1 MCVPELMANKAN
13 ELAARHAYPFP
24 HYTAPLAPGAHEPSC
39 LSSPLN
45 PETTVVPP
53 GCQQDESVL
62 RREHRL
68 TPGSDLRCNTFFFFF
83 PNATSCCI
91 ELHQTNCSASSR
103 LSLRCLVFAV
113 RTAPRS
119 GERDLFSKGEG
130 GGNGERRSGFATLNL
145 LYAHFFSSCDV
156 HVLL

>member
-24 HYTAPLAPGAHEPSC
+24 YYTVPLAPCAHEPSC

-68 TPGSDLRCNTFFFFF
+68 TPGSNLRCNTFFFFL

-113 RTAPRS
+113 RTALRS
-119 GERDLFSKGEG
+119 GERDLFSKGEE
-130 GGNGERRSGFATLNL
+130 GERGTAFRICYFKSSLCI
-145 LYAHFFSSCDV
+145 FFH
-156 HVLL
+156 HVTSMFYC